1 MLLVDVVLNLL
12 LLLVVIVKTNHI
24 DYKTPQLVLVWMDI
38 MKPQNSSVNIVMLN
52 VKLVKDPKLIVSSVL
67 ESEKV
72 LQTVSAHMDSTLMK
86 TVSVNNVVQNVP
98 NVKFLLITVL
108 NVLLKDNQVQK
119 TLPQFLAHVSMVSSK
134 RMTIVTNVD
143 TNVSLVK
150 ETKMNV

>member
-108 NVLLKDNQVQK
+108 NVLLKDNQVLK

-143 TNVSLVK
+143 INVSLVK
-150 ETKMNV
+150 EAKMNV